1 MFFTRVHAFPAGRFV
16 RYTPRTLERR
26 PDSLRMSGFSHYA
39 TVSAAMT
46 TAPPANAATV
56 ATTIDNLSPPNR
68 KFIQPA
74 DEPPPRAPRKGPLRR
89 RPLDDDANENP
100 NENPTC
106 RRLDFGAP
114 SPGLLHFG

>member
-1 MFFTRVHAFPAGRFV
+1 MFDYEVRAF
-16 RYTPRTLERR
+16 YTPRTPLKRR
-26 PDSLRMSGFSHYA
+26 PARCATTMSGFSHYA

-56 ATTIDNLSPPNR
+56 ATTIDHNLSPPNR